1 MGKTIHLDL
10 HVLYIFH
17 RSVNTTT
24 HPWLQK
30 NKGNPQFYEKCKIST
45 VLEWHIK
52 AYDECYT
59 LLAKWVLIC
68 TMSKGGVLYHILI
81 KEYFYQQENYS

>member
-45 VLEWHIK
+45 VLE
-52 AYDECYT
+52 
-59 LLAKWVLIC
+59 
-68 TMSKGGVLYHILI
+68 
-81 KEYFYQQENYS
+81 